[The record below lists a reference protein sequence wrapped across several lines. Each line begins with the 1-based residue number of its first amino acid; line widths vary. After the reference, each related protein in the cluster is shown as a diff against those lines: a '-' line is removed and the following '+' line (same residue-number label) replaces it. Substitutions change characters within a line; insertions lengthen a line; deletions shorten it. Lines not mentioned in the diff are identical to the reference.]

1 MQLTSFGDSIL
12 CPLLNFFILVSSAPL
27 LTMLGSGSSEV
38 IYTCLQHVQ
47 LLLARQPDMWS
58 TSYQNF
64 FCRYALYLVCT
75 VELCLSDTPQLG
87 TPAIQLSAIIIWSSR
102 VSAVEGIEVYGDT
115 IRTFGIIRYADTPLL
130 HIADTLLG
138 PNSITA
144 HTNSPYSG
152 HFGEKIVDSLV
163 NLYVSKLE

>member
-1 MQLTSFGDSIL
+1 MYNVYTLYMYIRKHMYMYMYVCNYHPLGDNIKL
-12 CPLLNFFILVSSAPL
+12 IFMPLLNFILLVSSAPL

-64 FCRYALYLVCT
+64 FCRYALYLMCT

-87 TPAIQLSAIIIWSSR
+87 TP
-102 VSAVEGIEVYGDT
+102 VC
-115 IRTFGIIRYADTPLL
+115 
-130 HIADTLLG
+130 
-138 PNSITA
+138 
-144 HTNSPYSG
+144 
-152 HFGEKIVDSLV
+152 
-163 NLYVSKLE
+163 